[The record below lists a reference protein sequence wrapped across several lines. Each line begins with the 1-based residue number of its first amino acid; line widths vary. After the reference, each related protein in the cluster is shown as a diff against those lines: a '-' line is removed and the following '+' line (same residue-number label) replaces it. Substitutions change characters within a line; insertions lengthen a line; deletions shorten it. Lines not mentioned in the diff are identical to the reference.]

1 MTTIFIKPP
10 KRIKHCVVREPKD
23 PAYLVRGKVVGD
35 LKKVAVLKVVDAP
48 VPKTQAPKPKSK
60 SKK

>member
-1 MTTIFIKPP
+1 MKPP
-10 KRIKHCVVREPKD
+10 QRIKYCVVREPKD

-35 LKKVAVLKVVDAP
+35 LKKVAVLKAVEVP
-48 VPKTQAPKPKSK
+48 VTKTQAPKPKSK